1 MILIRF
7 IGNCKK
13 VVGHSSLVYEKNPA
27 SINEIVSFMNR
38 VALSP
43 ETKLKRD
50 NILMVVNGVDSS
62 VLNADELLVQDGDVV
77 TVVPVVHGG

>member
-7 IGNCKK
+7 LGNCKK
-13 VVGHSSLVYEKNPA
+13 IAGQSSLVYEKHPA

-62 VLNADELLVQDGDVV
+62 VLNADELLVHDGDVV

>member
-1 MILIRF
+1 M
-7 IGNCKK
+7 
-13 VVGHSSLVYEKNPA
+13 VYEKHPA

-38 VALSP
+38 VSLSP

>member
-1 MILIRF
+1 
-7 IGNCKK
+7 
-13 VVGHSSLVYEKNPA
+13 LVYEKHPA

-50 NILMVVNGVDSS
+50 NFLMVVNGVDSS
-62 VLNADELLVQDGDVV
+62 VLNADELMVQDGDVV

>member
-1 MILIRF
+1 M
-7 IGNCKK
+7 
-13 VVGHSSLVYEKNPA
+13 VYEKNPA

-43 ETKLKRD
+43 EAKLKRD

>member
-1 MILIRF
+1 
-7 IGNCKK
+7 
-13 VVGHSSLVYEKNPA
+13 
-27 SINEIVSFMNR
+27 MNR

-62 VLNADELLVQDGDVV
+62 VLNADELLVHDGDVV

>member
-1 MILIRF
+1 M
-7 IGNCKK
+7 
-13 VVGHSSLVYEKNPA
+13 VYEKNPA

-38 VALSP
+38 VASSP

>member
-1 MILIRF
+1 
-7 IGNCKK
+7 
-13 VVGHSSLVYEKNPA
+13 
-27 SINEIVSFMNR
+27 MNR

>member
-1 MILIRF
+1 
-7 IGNCKK
+7 
-13 VVGHSSLVYEKNPA
+13 
-27 SINEIVSFMNR
+27 MNR
-38 VALSP
+38 VASSP

-62 VLNADELLVQDGDVV
+62 VLNADELLVRDGDVV